1 METYNSNEMMSL
13 GEAETFEGE
22 NVSSPLAPPTT
33 TLITFGTAED
43 GVGSGEP
50 GYDEYVVVQ
59 VAEPAVMVSVTMEPV
74 GSTAMVAVPYS
85 AVVQPV

>member
-1 METYNSNEMMSL
+1 MATNTRLISHLMEKIKRDEMETYNSNEMMSL

-50 GYDEYVVVQ
+50 GYDE
-59 VAEPAVMVSVTMEPV
+59 
-74 GSTAMVAVPYS
+74 
-85 AVVQPV
+85 

>member
-33 TLITFGTAED
+33 TLITFGTAEELARLQSSFSRGLEPLQICIRGLRHQA
-43 GVGSGEP
+43 GVHQRQS
-50 GYDEYVVVQ
+50 
-59 VAEPAVMVSVTMEPV
+59 
-74 GSTAMVAVPYS
+74 
-85 AVVQPV
+85 